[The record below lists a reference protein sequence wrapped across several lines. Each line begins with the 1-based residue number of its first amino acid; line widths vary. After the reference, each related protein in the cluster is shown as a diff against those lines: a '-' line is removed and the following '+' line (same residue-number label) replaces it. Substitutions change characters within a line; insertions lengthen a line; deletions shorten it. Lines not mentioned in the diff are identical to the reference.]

1 MLSDN
6 IAGISRRIIDA
17 ATRAGRKPADVR
29 LVAVTKTVDVILIQ
43 KAIDAGLRVFGE
55 NRVQEA
61 REKIDYLGG
70 RPGVATGVQWHLIG
84 PLQRNKAKY
93 AVGLFDL
100 IHSVDSAALAD
111 ELERHALK
119 TGKLQKILVEVKLS
133 EEETKHGVAEDGLEL
148 LLEHI
153 SGLNG
158 LALQG
163 LMTIPP
169 FFGDPE
175 EARPYFR
182 RLRELRDDLQKKGFH
197 LPELSMG
204 MSNDFEVA
212 IAEGATFVRIGTAI
226 FGERG

>member
-1 MLSDN
+1 MYDN
-6 IAGISRRIIDA
+6 IAAISRRITDA
-17 ATRAGRKPADVR
+17 AARSGRKRGDVG
-29 LVAVTKTVDVILIQ
+29 LVAVTKTVDAVTIR
-43 KAIDAGLRVFGE
+43 KAFDAGLRVFGE

-70 RPGVATGVQWHLIG
+70 IPGATGDVQWHLIG
-84 PLQRNKAKY
+84 HLQRNKVKY

-111 ELERHALK
+111 ELERQASK
-119 TGKLQKILVEVKLS
+119 NGGVQKILVEVKLS
-133 EEETKHGVAEDGLEL
+133 DEETKHGVAAAELEHL
-148 LLEHI
+148 LVHI
-153 SGLNG
+153 SGLKG
-158 LALQG
+158 LALRG

-182 RLRELRDDLQKKGFH
+182 RLRELRDEMQKKGFD

-204 MSNDFEVA
+204 MSGDFEVA
-212 IAEGATFVRIGTAI
+212 IEEGATLVRIGTAI